1 MFSFKLRPSKKSN
14 KSRKMRTKK
23 HKGGS
28 FLNKA
33 AVPLTLLGLQSY
45 FNKNAKKVGLTRKFK
60 RGVSA
65 VKEVVPFRSTKRKSR
80 RRSRS
85 RRSRRSRSNK
95 RN

>member
-1 MFSFKLRPSKKSN
+1 MFSFKKLRPSKKSN

-23 HKGGS
+23 YKGGS

-45 FNKNAKKVGLTRKFK
+45 FNKNVKKVGLTRKFK

-65 VKEVVPFRSTKRKSR
+65 VKEVVPFGSTKRKSR
-80 RRSRS
+80 